1 MTYNDA
7 YSHPIENKV
16 FALFFR
22 YTFEPEI
29 QMFHFKSN
37 SKMAK
42 QNTRDDAPKI
52 IDEQLSD
59 ILLVMDK
66 KELSVRAVSEIDR
79 DGKAKTVP
87 ADEKHQND
95 FLKVDYSSN
104 IVSNFLSNFWNQA
117 KDPTRFRLFRLNF
130 GKFKEFNETLKDV
143 VAGKDTPEVKK
154 FLETYEIRP
163 KETAKQQSINNN
175 KNENVMAK
183 QEQAQAQQQAAGIGT
198 AERPNRY
205 NESMINWE
213 QLKNFGV
220 SREYLQEKGLLDSLL
235 KGYKTNTLI
244 PVSMNFGSAVL
255 RTDARLSFQQ
265 SAAGPIVLAM
275 HGIRREPDLDKPFF
289 GHIFS
294 EEDKKS
300 LRETGNMGRVVE
312 LKNRSGEYVPSFIS
326 IDKLTNEVVALKAN
340 SVFIPDEVKN
350 VRLTEQEKNDL
361 KEGKA
366 VYLEGM
372 LSEKGKEFNAH
383 VQINADR
390 RGIEFIFEN
399 DKLFNRQMIGGV
411 QLTDKQMEDLNAGKA
426 IFVEDMKRKD
436 SEVFSS
442 FVKLDEGSGK
452 PAYTRYNPDTPEGA
466 REIYV
471 PKEMGGVT
479 LTAEDREQLRAG
491 KPVFIENMVNR
502 KGEEYSAFVKLD
514 LETGRP
520 QYSKTPDGFTERP
533 EFKIPAEVWGVTL
546 SATQR
551 AGLQD
556 GKAVLVEGMKGYDGK
571 AFSSYLKVN
580 QNQGKLDYYNENPD
594 RKKDASQRNTVAEK
608 QAEKQE
614 QGKKNNSKPEKKKS
628 RSIA

>member
-1 MTYNDA
+1 
-7 YSHPIENKV
+7 
-16 FALFFR
+16 
-22 YTFEPEI
+22 
-29 QMFHFKSN
+29 MFHFKSN

-42 QNTRDDAPKI
+42 QDTRGDVPKI
-52 IDEQLSD
+52 TGEQLSD

-66 KELSVRAVSEIDR
+66 KELSVRAVSQIDR

-104 IVSNFLSNFWNQA
+104 IVSNFLSNFWMQA
-117 KDPTRFRLFRLNF
+117 KDPTRFRLFKLNF
-130 GKFKEFNETLKDV
+130 DKFKESGETLNDLV
-143 VAGKDTPEVKK
+143 QGKDSPAVRAFVKNN
-154 FLETYEIRP
+154 EIEDIY
-163 KETAKQQSINNN
+163 KQSINN
-175 KNENVMAK
+175 KNENAMAK
-183 QEQAQAQQQAAGIGT
+183 QEQAQAQQQAAGSGA

-220 SREYLQEKGLLDSLL
+220 SREYLQEKGLLDSML
-235 KGYKTNTLI
+235 KGYKTNTLV

-275 HGIRREPDLDKPFF
+275 HGIRKEPDLDKPFF

-312 LKNRSGEYVPSFIS
+312 LKNRSGEYVPSFVS
-326 IDKLTNEVVALKAN
+326 IDKLTNEVVALKAGN
-340 SVFIPDEVKN
+340 VFIPDEVKN

-383 VQINADR
+383 IQINADR

-436 SEVFSS
+436 GEVFSS

-594 RKKDASQRNTVAEK
+594 QKKDASQRNAVAEK
-608 QAEKQE
+608 QAKSQE
-614 QGKKNNSKPEKKKS
+614 QEKKNSNKPEKKKS
-628 RSIA
+628 RSVA

>member
-1 MTYNDA
+1 
-7 YSHPIENKV
+7 
-16 FALFFR
+16 
-22 YTFEPEI
+22 
-29 QMFHFKSN
+29 
-37 SKMAK
+37 MAK
-42 QNTRDDAPKI
+42 QKTGGDAPKI
-52 IDEQLSD
+52 MDEQMSD
-59 ILLVMDK
+59 ILLIMDK
-66 KELSVRAVSEIDR
+66 KELSVRAVSQIGK

-87 ADEKHQND
+87 ADKKHQND

-117 KDPTRFRLFRLNF
+117 KDPTRFRLFRLNI
-130 GKFKEFNETLKDV
+130 GKFREFNETLKDLA
-143 VAGKDTPEVKK
+143 AGKDTPEVKK
-154 FLETYEIRP
+154 FLETYEIRL
-163 KETAKQQSINNN
+163 KETANKQSIHN
-175 KNENVMAK
+175 KNEKEMAK
-183 QEQAQAQQQAAGIGT
+183 QEQSPQKPAQTQPQTAGNGGET
-198 AERPNRY
+198 PKYRY
-205 NESMINWE
+205 NESMINWD
-213 QLKNFGV
+213 QLKNFGI
-220 SREYLQEKGLLDSLL
+220 SREYLQEKGLLDSML
-235 KGYKTNTLI
+235 KGYKTNALV

-265 SAAGPIVLAM
+265 SAAGPVVLAM
-275 HGIRREPDLDKPFF
+275 HGIRKEPDLEKPFF

-294 EEDKKS
+294 EEDKKN
-300 LRETGNMGRVVE
+300 LRESGNMGRAVE
-312 LKNRSGEYVPSFIS
+312 IKNRNGEYIPSFIS
-326 IDKLTNEVVALKAN
+326 IDKLTNEVVALKAD
-340 SVFIPDEVKN
+340 SVFIPNEVKG
-350 VRLTEQEKNDL
+350 VKLSDSEKNDL

-383 VQINADR
+383 IQINADR

-399 DKLFNRQMIGGV
+399 DRLFNRQMIGGV
-411 QLTDKQMEDLNAGKA
+411 QLTDKQVEDLNAGKA

-436 SEVFSS
+436 GEMFSS

-479 LTAEDREQLRAG
+479 LTAEDREQLREG

-502 KGEEYSAFVKLD
+502 KGEEYSSFVKLD

-520 QYSKTPDGFTERP
+520 QYSRTPDGFTERP
-533 EFKIPAEVWGVTL
+533 EFKIPAEVWGITL

-556 GKAVLVEGMKGYDGK
+556 GKAVQVEGMKGYDGK
-571 AFSSYLKVN
+571 EFSSFLKVN
-580 QNQGKLDYYNENPD
+580 HNQGKLDYYSENPD
-594 RKKDASQRNTVAEK
+594 QKKDASQRNVVAEK
-608 QAEKQE
+608 QAKKQE
-614 QGKKNNSKPEKKKS
+614 QGSKNENKPEKKKS